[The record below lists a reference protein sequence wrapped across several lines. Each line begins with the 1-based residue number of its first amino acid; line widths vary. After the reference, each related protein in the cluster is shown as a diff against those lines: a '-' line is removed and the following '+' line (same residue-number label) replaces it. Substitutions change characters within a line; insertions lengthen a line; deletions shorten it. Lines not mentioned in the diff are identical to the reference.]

1 MFKFGFKASLN
12 FYNGSRKSKK
22 ERDDI
27 GAISS
32 VTGAYRTNRDEFF
45 GHNYSETQRKSTP
58 LNASVPNLDQPTP
71 PMRKNKSTSDLV
83 KNKNLP
89 PNLRQENPG
98 VSQDPRGAEQ
108 DIRSKNPPD
117 SERKLDAQ
125 RRVEKQRL
133 EEQKKIEKQRIEEQ
147 KKLDKQRAAEQ
158 KSREKLAQ
166 KEQAKQEK
174 LRKESEKR
182 EAQEAKKNK
191 TKKRVAPQP
200 AANPL
205 AQATASTSNNPLGQG
220 SRQMAHS
227 TNTLDS
233 SISKSSGPPPYTD
246 VQEGEKDST
255 GNVTYAKPIDTGS
268 WDMISQHRENI
279 KRPVNVGAAAT
290 KQKVMD
296 LNYKMDDG
304 NRENS
309 EA

>member
-12 FYNGSRKSKK
+12 FYSGGRRKSKK
-22 ERDDI
+22 EHDDI

-45 GHNYSETQRKSTP
+45 GNNETHRKSTP
-58 LNASVPNLDQPTP
+58 LNASVTNLDQPTP
-71 PMRKNKSTSDLV
+71 PMRKIKSTSDLI

-98 VSQDPRGAEQ
+98 VSQDPRGAEK
-108 DIRSKNPPD
+108 DIRNKNPPD

-147 KKLDKQRAAEQ
+147 KKLEKQRAAEQ
-158 KSREKLAQ
+158 KSREKQAQ

-174 LRKESEKR
+174 LRKEKEK
-182 EAQEAKKNK
+182 EEAKRNK
-191 TKKRVAPQP
+191 PKKRAAPQP
-200 AANPL
+200 ASNPL
-205 AQATASTSNNPLGQG
+205 AQASTSNNPLAQG
-220 SRQMAHS
+220 SRQMSHS

-233 SISKSSGPPPYTD
+233 SISKSSGPPPYSA
-246 VQEGEKDST
+246 VPNGEGEKDST
-255 GNVTYAKPIDTGS
+255 GNVTYAKPVDTGS

-279 KRPVNVGAAAT
+279 KRPVNVRPAAT
-290 KQKVMD
+290 KQTVMD
-296 LNYKMDDG
+296 LNYKMEDG
-304 NRENS
+304 NKENS